1 VNNFLQDEM
10 LKDKS
15 AFVTGSYLIQ
25 FFDYEYTVECSTE
38 LNACEFAST
47 FFKKIEEVIKG
58 IFNNKAIVRYN
69 VNPRIGFFVLII
81 ADISAKEALNKWIEV
96 IKRLQMEKISVP
108 VFVDWLRETDV
119 TPEELGAYVGQ
130 ALALMDLELV
140 TETPIDVEKIVREL
154 RE

>member
-1 VNNFLQDEM
+1 M
-10 LKDKS
+10 LKDKN

-25 FFDYEYTVECSTE
+25 FFDSEYTVECSTE

-69 VNPRIGFFVLII
+69 VDPRIGFFVLII
-81 ADISAKEALNKWIEV
+81 ANTSAKEALNKWIEI
-96 IKRLQMEKISVP
+96 IKRLRKEKINVP
-108 VFVDWLRETDV
+108 IFVDWLRETDV

-140 TETPIDVEKIVREL
+140 TETPIDIEKIVREL

>member
-1 VNNFLQDEM
+1 M
-10 LKDKS
+10 LKDKN
-15 AFVTGSYLIQ
+15 AFVTGSYLIHV
-25 FFDYEYTVECSTE
+25 FDYEYTVECSTG
-38 LNACEFAST
+38 LDVCEFAST

-69 VNPRIGFFVLII
+69 VDPRIGFFVLII
-81 ADISAKEALNKWIEV
+81 ANTSAKEALNKWIEI
-96 IKRLQMEKISVP
+96 IKRLRKEKINVP
-108 VFVDWLRETDV
+108 IFVDWLRETDV